1 MKQRLKKTK
10 EKVNETK
17 SWFFE
22 NVNKIE
28 MPLAKIVKKKERI
41 KICKT
46 RNEKEVTTDTTEK
59 TNYSDTTTK
68 TYLPIKGTT

>member
-1 MKQRLKKTK
+1 MKQRLKKQK
-10 EKVNETK
+10 KRLMKLRVD
-17 SWFFE
+17 SFE

-59 TNYSDTTTK
+59 NK
-68 TYLPIKGTT
+68 LF